1 MLHLVPGE
9 TGGSEIYARN
19 LLRALHEAG
28 TAELVVFAAREAA
41 GTFAPEMP
49 VVDVPVAAR
58 KRVARVLAEQMR
70 LPLALRRARVDVLH
84 NLFTTAPAVAG
95 VPQVTTVHDLIY
107 RTHPETHGS
116 GFARGLALLARVS
129 ARRSRRVLVPSEA
142 TKSDVVRY
150 LGVAPELV
158 DVTYEGPGIPAVA
171 VPAREEDLRERF
183 HLGDAPLVLTVS
195 AKRPHKNLDRLLE
208 AIARVDAEPRPILVA
223 PGYAT
228 RFEAGLAEHARR
240 LGIADTVRFCGW
252 VDDATL
258 DGLYRAATCFVF
270 PSLAEGFGLPVLEA
284 MLRDTPVAC
293 SRATSLPEVA
303 GQAALYFD
311 PLDIAAI
318 ADAMERLLRDS
329 ELREHLVTAGRE
341 QARRFSW
348 ERTADATLRSYELAL
363 KGS

>member
-19 LLRALHEAG
+19 LLRALQEAG

-41 GTFAPEMP
+41 GTFAPGVP
-49 VVDVPVAAR
+49 VVEVPVPAR
-58 KRVARVLAEQMR
+58 KRVARVLAEQTR
-70 LPLALRRARVDVLH
+70 LPRAVRRARVDVLH

-95 VPQVTTVHDLIY
+95 VPQVTTIYDLIY

-116 GFARGLALLARVS
+116 VLARGMALLARVS
-129 ARRSRRVLVPSEA
+129 ARTSRRVLVPSEA

-150 LGVAPELV
+150 LGVAPEQV
-158 DVTYEGPGIPAVA
+158 DVAYAGPGMPAVA
-171 VPAREEDLRERF
+171 VPARDEDLRERF
-183 HLGDAPLVLTVS
+183 HLGDEPLVLTVS
-195 AKRPHKNLDRLLE
+195 AKRPHKNLARLLE
-208 AIARVDAEPRPILVA
+208 ALARVDAEPRPVLVV

-228 RFEAGLAEHARR
+228 PFEADLEEHARR
-240 LGIADTVRFCGW
+240 LGIADDVRFCGW

-258 DGLYRAATCFVF
+258 DGLYRAARCFVF

-303 GQAALYFD
+303 GEAALYFD
-311 PLDIAAI
+311 PLDTAAI
-318 ADAMERLLRDS
+318 GRAIEQLLRDS
-329 ELREHLVTAGRE
+329 ELRERLVTAGRQ

-348 ERTADATLRSYELAL
+348 ERTAEATLRSYELAL
-363 KGS
+363 QGS